1 MKKNI
6 KELIQQRVV
15 VIDGAMGTEIQKK
28 SIPPEAWGEYEG
40 CNELLNT
47 KAPDEIRSIHRA
59 YYKAGADISKANTFG
74 CLPWVL
80 DEYGLG
86 DMCYELTVE
95 GIRRVKEAA
104 AELGLEDET
113 FVACSLGPGTKL
125 PSLGHIE
132 FDEMRAGYELSISAA
147 IDAKADIILFETCQD
162 PLQIKAALIGAE
174 DAFCAKGVRL
184 PVMVSA
190 TIETNGSMLIGTDA
204 KTLAAIL
211 APFDILTLGFNCGTG
226 PKEVAKHVKTLS
238 ELWGKPISVHSNA
251 GLPQNRGGFTFY
263 PMGPDEFTDRKSV
276 V

>member
-59 YYKAGADISKANTFG
+59 YYKAGAHISKANTFG

-95 GIRRVKEAA
+95 GIRRVNDAA

-113 FVACSLGPGTKL
+113 FVACSLGPGMQKPTSY
-125 PSLGHIE
+125 SLRH
-132 FDEMRAGYELSISAA
+132 
-147 IDAKADIILFETCQD
+147 AKI
-162 PLQIKAALIGAE
+162 
-174 DAFCAKGVRL
+174 R
-184 PVMVSA
+184 S
-190 TIETNGSMLIGTDA
+190 
-204 KTLAAIL
+204 
-211 APFDILTLGFNCGTG
+211 
-226 PKEVAKHVKTLS
+226 
-238 ELWGKPISVHSNA
+238 
-251 GLPQNRGGFTFY
+251 R
-263 PMGPDEFTDRKSV
+263 
-276 V
+276 

>member
-238 ELWGKPISVHSNA
+238 ELS
-251 GLPQNRGGFTFY
+251 
-263 PMGPDEFTDRKSV
+263 
-276 V
+276 